1 MIDALQAFVLKTWVI
16 ATFGPI
22 VVAALAVGIL
32 GVVWYG
38 AIRLAVHA
46 FRERH

>member
-1 MIDALQAFVLKTWVI
+1 MIDALHAFMLKTWVI

-22 VVAALAVGIL
+22 VVAALAVGAL
-32 GVVWYG
+32 GALWYG
-38 AIRLAVHA
+38 ALRLAVHA